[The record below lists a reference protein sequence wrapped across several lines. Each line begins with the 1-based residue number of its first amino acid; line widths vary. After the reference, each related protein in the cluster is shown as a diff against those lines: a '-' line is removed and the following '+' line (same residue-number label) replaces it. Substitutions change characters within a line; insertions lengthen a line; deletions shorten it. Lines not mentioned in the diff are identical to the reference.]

1 MNRKIVVISV
11 ITAAVLLLNPLTSGT
26 IEAKETATKAWL
38 LEDLLKPEI
47 LVMDETQMYVAQEA
61 SVFIYSLKDFKLI
74 KKFGKPGEGP
84 EEFLIQRSMGGIF
97 PNVQTENII
106 VNSFGKLSWFTK
118 NGKFIKEFKTPTYRL
133 AGIQPLGKNF
143 VALTLLREN
152 QKDWFALNLYDD
164 RFNKL
169 KEIHRAE
176 QVWEEG
182 KGLRLFQ
189 YPLLYRVYDNK
200 FFITMEKDFIIK
212 VVDTEVNELYT
223 VKHNAKP
230 LEITEQDK
238 KETIHFFK
246 TARNVK
252 GLYEMLKPLRFP
264 KYYPAIQDFYV
275 TGNKIYV
282 ITYKTAEQK
291 TKTQCLIFDINGKFL
306 KSVFIP
312 LKIDR
317 PQPPYLHLIHE
328 GFFYRLEENMNAN
341 QWWIHVTEIK

>member
-1 MNRKIVVISV
+1 VVISV
-11 ITAAVLLLNPLTSGT
+11 ITAAVFLLNPLIPGT
-26 IEAKETATKAWL
+26 IEAKEAGTKAWL

-47 LVMDETQMYVAQEA
+47 LVMDETEMYVTQEA
-61 SVFIYSLKDFKLI
+61 SVFIYSIKDFKLI

-84 EEFLIQRSMGGIF
+84 EEFLIQRSFGGIF

-118 NGKFIKEFKTPTYRL
+118 NGKFIKEMKLPTYRL
-133 AGIQPLGKNF
+133 VGIQPFGKNF

-182 KGLRLFQ
+182 KGLRLFE
-189 YPLLYRVYDNK
+189 YPLLYTVYDNK
-200 FFITMEKDFIIK
+200 FFITMEKGLIIK
-212 VVDTEVNELYT
+212 VVDIEINELYT
-223 VKHNAKP
+223 VKHNIKP
-230 LEITEQDK
+230 LEITGEDK

-246 TARNVK
+246 TARNIK

-264 KYYPAIQDFYV
+264 KYYPAIRDFYV
-275 TGNKIYV
+275 TGNKIYA

-291 TKTQCLIFDINGKFL
+291 TKTECLIFDINGKFL
-306 KSVFIP
+306 KSVFLP

-317 PQPPYLHLIHE
+317 PQPPYLHRIHQ
-328 GFFYRLEENMNAN
+328 GFFYRLEEDMDAN
-341 QWWIHVTEIK
+341 QWWVHVTEIK